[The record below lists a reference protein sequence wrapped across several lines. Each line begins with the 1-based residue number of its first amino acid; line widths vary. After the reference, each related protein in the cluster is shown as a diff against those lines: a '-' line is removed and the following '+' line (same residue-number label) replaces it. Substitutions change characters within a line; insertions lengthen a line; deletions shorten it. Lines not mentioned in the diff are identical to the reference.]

1 MKIFKFNLYLITL
14 SALLL
19 IACSKEDDEIYI
31 EKSNE
36 TNIEYSKIELG
47 ILDRVNNHRTSIGLN
62 SLEKMDIISTVAK
75 SHTDYMVET
84 GRLSLENFSNRHDKL
99 LANTN
104 AKSVGENVGYGYS
117 TAKEVLK
124 AWLNSDIHNKVIEKS
139 EYTHIGIS
147 TEKNL
152 RGKSFFTQIFIKR

>member
-1 MKIFKFNLYLITL
+1 
-14 SALLL
+14 LLL

-84 GRLSLENFSNRHDKL
+84 GRLSHENFSNRHDKL
-99 LANTN
+99 VAN

-124 AWLNSDIHNKVIEKS
+124 AWLNSDIHKKVIEKS
-139 EYTHIGIS
+139 GYTHFGIS